1 MQNKFKEY
9 GITATTNDKKVTI
22 EIPIKSIIDKY
33 NNNIDG
39 CDNRVK
45 SKYKADFI
53 NYIAENLIIE
63 KNNSETGNS
72 YLFDSIYRIF
82 EDIDDDYG
90 LEFIKYNDDEED
102 DDEEEE

>member
-9 GITATTNDKKVTI
+9 GVTATTNDKKITI
-22 EIPIKSIIDKY
+22 EIPIKFIVDKY

-45 SKYKADFI
+45 PKYKADFI

-63 KNNSETGNS
+63 KHNSETGNS
-72 YLFDSIYRIF
+72 YLFDAIYRLF
-82 EDIDDDYG
+82 EDIDND
-90 LEFIKYNDDEED
+90 LEFEFVKYNDDDED
-102 DDEEEE
+102 EDE